1 MVKLRLAR
9 AGKKKYPIYRVVA
22 TDMRSPRDGRYIESV
37 GQYNP
42 NMNPISLTLK
52 EARVF
57 HWLKKGAQPTNTV
70 RSLLQRNGMWLKW
83 TLQRRGTDEA
93 KAQVIIEKW
102 QMQQAEKSQREAD
115 KKTRR
120 AEKKKAAKAK
130 PAEAAPA
137 AAPAEAPAASA

>member
-22 TDMRSPRDGRYIESV
+22 ADMRSPRDGKYIEAV

-42 NMNPISLTLK
+42 NINPISLSIK
-52 EARVF
+52 EERVF
-57 HWLKKGAQPTNTV
+57 HWLRKGAQPTDTV
-70 RSLLQRNGMWLKW
+70 RTLLRRNGLWLKW

-93 KAQVIIEKW
+93 KAQSIIERW
-102 QMQQAEKSQREAD
+102 QLEQVEKSKREAD
-115 KKTRR
+115 KKARR
-120 AEKKKAAKAK
+120 AGKKKAAKAK

-137 AAPAEAPAASA
+137 AAPAEASA